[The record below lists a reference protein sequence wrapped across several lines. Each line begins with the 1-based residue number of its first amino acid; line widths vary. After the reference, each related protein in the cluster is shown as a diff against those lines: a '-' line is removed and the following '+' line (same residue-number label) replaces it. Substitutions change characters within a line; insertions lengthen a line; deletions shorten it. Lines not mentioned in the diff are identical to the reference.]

1 MDTGHARFAPDTGRQ
16 PVGLGGL
23 DPDQEVG
30 VHDPVYIYLA
40 RQETAMKD
48 VIEVMVG
55 LCFTLLLVAVLAW
68 AAGEWVVRILF
79 D

>member
-1 MDTGHARFAPDTGRQ
+1 
-16 PVGLGGL
+16 
-23 DPDQEVG
+23 
-30 VHDPVYIYLA
+30 
-40 RQETAMKD
+40 MKD

-55 LCFTLLLVAVLAW
+55 LCFTLLLVAALAW